1 MVGDLRS
8 VLEMDGDLVAAA
20 FLALG
25 GLALVGVIV
34 LECAEQVRAKACAA
48 WFELRETV
56 LFQQPGE
63 ETMGLIAGRFFGVS
77 LVLEKADDG
86 SVVAL
91 AEIAECGTGGGVIA
105 LSSNDGGPL
114 GGEESVRRLHGETGY
129 GGSAAA
135 SR

>member
-34 LECAEQVRAKACAA
+34 LECAEQVRAKAGAA

-56 LFQQPGE
+56 LF
-63 ETMGLIAGRFFGVS
+63 
-77 LVLEKADDG
+77 
-86 SVVAL
+86 
-91 AEIAECGTGGGVIA
+91 
-105 LSSNDGGPL
+105 
-114 GGEESVRRLHGETGY
+114 
-129 GGSAAA
+129 
-135 SR
+135 